1 MQRLNILCKLAQSY
15 YTNKTLFLTVP
26 SMRFRTIATCGK
38 WQNSPIACALGAP
51 HGNDWVALYYL
62 RRRKKSSHQRQRK
75 R

>member
-26 SMRFRTIATCGK
+26 SMRFRTIATYGK
-38 WQNSPIACALGAP
+38 WQNSPTARALGAP
-51 HGNDWVALYYL
+51 DGNGWLALCYMQ
-62 RRRKKSSHQRQRK
+62 RRKKPSHQRQRK